1 MVAVA
6 VRAAAAQVILVVMAP
21 SVGTVGAASP
31 PLVRS
36 CGVADVQKPSVL
48 ESNVEEPSCF

>member
-1 MVAVA
+1 MVALA
-6 VRAAAAQVILVVMAP
+6 VRAVAAQVILVVMAP
-21 SVGTVGAASP
+21 SIGTVGAASP

-36 CGVADVQKPSVL
+36 YGVADVQKPSVL